1 MASLRRWPL
10 IAPILL
16 YAAAGL
22 EMLIMVS
29 PFAAYF
35 YSVYTPLL
43 HGLEQNVATA
53 WLPQFFLPHL
63 AHTQL
68 DAFRLLSFLG
78 ALLTLAGLVGFIVC
92 AVQLYYGKFVR
103 KRLVSGGLY
112 GRVRHPQYLWLAI
125 AGLGLLLLWPRFFIL
140 VTYLLMLG
148 LYYVLA
154 RHEESQI
161 VARYGQPAEA
171 YLASVPMWNP
181 FRGRRPGAAWRP
193 PSPGRAFGTWLVLAI
208 AGLGLA
214 FGLRAL
220 AVSQLYA
227 VRSDVPR
234 ATAVAFRPMDEARL
248 QATLARVLAEVPL
261 RDGAGDSWYL
271 QVTPGGGQLIHL
283 LVDLGMTPEARAAVD
298 ASAAD
303 QFVVVSRVV
312 GHSSDPASPPDPLA
326 LGARITPVYLMALA
340 GGGEVASV
348 SPLAPEQFRPDF
360 VRIFF

>member
-1 MASLRRWPL
+1 MATVRRWPL

-43 HGLEQNVATA
+43 NGLEQNAATA

-63 AHTQL
+63 AHTRL
-68 DAFRLLSFLG
+68 DVFRFLSFLG
-78 ALLTLAGLVGFIVC
+78 ALLTLAGLLGFIVC

-140 VTYLLMLG
+140 VTYLVMLG

-154 RHEESQI
+154 RHEETQI

-181 FRGRRPGAAWRP
+181 FRERRPDAVWAP
-193 PSPGRAFGTWLVLAI
+193 PSPGRAFGIWLAVAI

-214 FGLRAL
+214 FGLRGL
-220 AVSQLYA
+220 AVSQLYV

-248 QATLARVLAEVPL
+248 SATLAGVLETVPL
-261 RDGAGDSWYL
+261 QEGARDSWYL

-283 LVDLGMTPEARAAVD
+283 LVDLGMTPQARAAVD
-298 ASAAD
+298 ATAAD
-303 QFVVVSRVV
+303 EFVVVSQVAGV
-312 GHSSDPASPPDPLA
+312 SGQPGTPVDPLT
-326 LGARITPVYLMALA
+326 LGAQITPLYLVALA
-340 GGGEVASV
+340 DEGAAPLV
-348 SPLAPEQFRPDF
+348 SAFRPEQFRPNF
-360 VRIFF
+360 IRILF